1 MSSQDYNDASEQK
14 DYGYERAL
22 KSAQYRNRPLPS
34 YAKSLKQSPNQR
46 ALSQKHVQNKLN
58 SLRKNAPGLAK
69 NMAKG
74 GPVGIAMSILKIM
87 AQVDLSKDWLF
98 IPLLASFAL
107 LKDILDIA
115 LGAIPGVGIAVS
127 FITEIMLLCFTII
140 ALLISGSDLKNRGV
154 AKYIA
159 GLAIGFIAEIIPGIG
174 WLPIAFIQALVLYGM
189 VLLDRAI
196 APKAERKSIGQE
208 SGGQQ
213 NEKFTTTTS
222 RLLGKA

>member
-1 MSSQDYNDASEQK
+1 MPSQDYNDTNKQK
-14 DYGYERAL
+14 SHGYERAL
-22 KSAQYRNRPLPS
+22 KNAQYRNRPLPG
-34 YAKSLKQSPNQR
+34 YAKSLKQSPNER
-46 ALSQKHVQNKLN
+46 ALSQKNVQRKLN
-58 SLRKNAPGLAK
+58 NIRRNAPGLAK

-74 GPVGIAMSILKIM
+74 GFIGTAKSILKIL
-87 AQVDLSKDWLF
+87 AQIDLSKDWLF

-127 FITEIMLLCFTII
+127 FITEIMLFCFTII

-196 APKAERKSIGQE
+196 APKEGQKNIGQD

-213 NEKFTTTTS
+213 NEKFTTTTR
-222 RLLGKA
+222 RLVGKA

>member
-1 MSSQDYNDASEQK
+1 MPSPDYNDTNKEK

-22 KSAQYRNRPLPS
+22 KNTRRPLPS
-34 YAKSLKQSPNQR
+34 YAKSLQQSPNER
-46 ALSQKHVQNKLN
+46 AFSQKQAQNKLN
-58 SLRKNAPGLAK
+58 NIRRNAPGLAK
-69 NMAKG
+69 NLAKG
-74 GPVGIAMSILKIM
+74 GLVGTAMSVLKIM

-98 IPLLASFAL
+98 IPLLVSFAL

-127 FITEIMLLCFTII
+127 FITEVMLLCFTII

-159 GLAIGFIAEIIPGIG
+159 GLVIGFIAEILPGIG

-189 VLLDRAI
+189 VLLDRAT
-196 APKAERKSIGQE
+196 APKEEEEKVGAA

-213 NEKFTTTTS
+213 NEKFTSTTS
-222 RLLGKA
+222 HLL